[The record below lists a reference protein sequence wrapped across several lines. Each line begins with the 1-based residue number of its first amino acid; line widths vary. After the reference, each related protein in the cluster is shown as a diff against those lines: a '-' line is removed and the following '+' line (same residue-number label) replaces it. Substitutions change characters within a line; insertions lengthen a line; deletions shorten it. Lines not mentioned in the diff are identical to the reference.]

1 MLAETQSSCM
11 KRLSRNAGQVRG
23 IARMIEEDRSCIE
36 VVNQVSAARAAL
48 ASVQSEI
55 IRDHVWNCVSHA
67 GISGDKSLLRQQ
79 VTEFVG
85 ALPRM
90 RH

>member
-11 KRLSRNAGQVRG
+11 KRVSRIAGQVRG

-55 IRDHVWNCVSHA
+55 IRDHVWNCVSLA
-67 GISGDKSLLRQQ
+67 GTVGDQDHLRQQ
-79 VTEFVG
+79 VKELIG
-85 ALPRM
+85 ALART